1 MSWAKG
7 LGAALKGTLT
17 GLAEAAEAE
26 DEKRSEL
33 TKVALAQRIKMR
45 DEALALQK
53 TQEEKVKEQNEFI
66 KIFSGGNF
74 LYEDKK
80 TKTLN
85 GLSEADA
92 IALYKQSS
100 GDIEKARK
108 LIEDENFTLKG
119 NGTVYTPKS
128 AIAFS
133 STKDSTLAALKP
145 KVKSGGI
152 LQEGRWEQIADMVA
166 NTLGEETIE
175 IPALKEVEGVQITIG
190 KGTDIEYDYTDT
202 LMYVINPTTG
212 LPIEQIGRRVITDKN
227 NPTERQV
234 IHYDLRTNEKITLG
248 ADVSLASAAEA
259 FNPESNFKDYGFAL
273 DVNTN
278 KPLKDKD
285 GNYMSVYQ
293 GKDGKFYPN
302 INGKP
307 SNTPLDKS
315 VIIIS
320 SDALAGAGGIEQF
333 VQKLSNVAGL
343 PEFHTAGAVVDN
355 QKRLMSNFTSET
367 IDMMRLNKEI
377 GAAGYSMG
385 GVFTQAISTG
395 INAVEST
402 AAFLQDFATRGE
414 TLSPEER
421 FRLLSQNQDVMQ
433 EFVNNEKSILE
444 GLDSAKRRSVQILL
458 LKTKGSL
465 AAYQTAQITTEDP
478 RITDQDFNIFQTTI
492 LGDNPSKTFA
502 LLKDASERALRTYN
516 TNISI
521 LEEKRN
527 AINKASLARGTLYTV
542 ENLYVTNDPDSEF
555 NPDNIRAKLDS
566 AYANFDPNEKSL
578 GSAVLMPNAI
588 GEEVPVDAQ
597 TVRVN
602 PETGELAT
610 DGGEEMMVLYVNGKP
625 AKYAGTNRVV
635 AVRDGTRQE
644 LINYYSGL
652 SKQGLID

>member
-1 MSWAKG
+1 
-7 LGAALKGTLT
+7 
-17 GLAEAAEAE
+17 
-26 DEKRSEL
+26 
-33 TKVALAQRIKMR
+33 
-45 DEALALQK
+45 
-53 TQEEKVKEQNEFI
+53 
-66 KIFSGGNF
+66 
-74 LYEDKK
+74 
-80 TKTLN
+80 
-85 GLSEADA
+85 
-92 IALYKQSS
+92 
-100 GDIEKARK
+100 
-108 LIEDENFTLKG
+108 
-119 NGTVYTPKS
+119 
-128 AIAFS
+128 
-133 STKDSTLAALKP
+133 
-145 KVKSGGI
+145 
-152 LQEGRWEQIADMVA
+152 
-166 NTLGEETIE
+166 
-175 IPALKEVEGVQITIG
+175 
-190 KGTDIEYDYTDT
+190 
-202 LMYVINPTTG
+202 MYV
-212 LPIEQIGRRVITDKN
+212 
-227 NPTERQV
+227 
-234 IHYDLRTNEKITLG
+234 
-248 ADVSLASAAEA
+248 LASSAEA
-259 FNPESNFKDYGFAL
+259 FTADSKYTGYGFAL